1 MTTGGTKRP
10 EAPPEDEPMGGA
22 VERLVTLVVKGG
34 PWALVV
40 VIVLTWLAGDY
51 GFLNSESKAAA
62 RGIREHVEQTKQ
74 QQHSLDK
81 IVNVLEE
88 QRRIQAQSGL
98 IACFKEA
105 KVDSDRN
112 ECIRKFPIK

>member
-1 MTTGGTKRP
+1 MSKLLET
-10 EAPPEDEPMGGA
+10 
-22 VERLVTLVVKGG
+22 VIKGG

-51 GFLNSESKAAA
+51 GFLHSQSKEAAETIKAHAQESKA
-62 RGIREHVEQTKQ
+62 Q
-74 QQHSLDK
+74 QVSLEK
-81 IVNVLEE
+81 IVTILEE
-88 QRRIQAQSGL
+88 QRRIQAQAAL

-105 KVDSDRN
+105 KSDLDRT